1 MADSHAN
8 IIAVMHAHSVR
19 KIATMSSF
27 GVGSSLPNMT
37 FLMRWV
43 ISHSNLQFSYADHN
57 LVDEEIKS
65 PNRKDI
71 GYVLARPTRLTDGG
85 KAPLRFYG
93 DNGVGMGAF
102 TSISRASVAG
112 FLVDAVEKST
122 WDRSTPVIS
131 N

>member
-1 MADSHAN
+1 M
-8 IIAVMHAHSVR
+8 
-19 KIATMSSF
+19 
-27 GVGSSLPNMT
+27 
-37 FLMRWV
+37 
-43 ISHSNLQFSYADHN
+43 
-57 LVDEEIKS
+57 KS
-65 PNRKDI
+65 PHRNDI
-71 GYVLARPTRLTDGG
+71 DYVLVRPTRLTDGE
-85 KAPLRFYG
+85 KASLRFYG